1 MALSTKSRARRTGN
15 ILVGKRM
22 LVESMRDQV
31 ELQVDVE
38 VGCME
43 AGVGSEAFHEYMY
56 II

>member
-1 MALSTKSRARRTGN
+1 
-15 ILVGKRM
+15 M